1 MNVLG
6 DSIGCAV
13 VQANVELEPV
23 KKVQAIE
30 IQDAIEASSSLWS
43 HFSFEI
49 VFGRKI
55 KRINSFQLS

>member
-49 VFGRKI
+49 VLAEK
-55 KRINSFQLS
+55 